1 MIVAE
6 QNSTEF
12 KLGTKIQAKKPDVGR
27 DQRDKSVAK
36 SWQISLVSCT
46 NNVMQHINKFS
57 LLLHYVIAVNTSD
70 THSLNNSHLKNLDM
84 WKFTYLHCGGKMKL
98 GDPCS

>member
-1 MIVAE
+1 MILAE

-27 DQRDKSVAK
+27 DQRDKSVAQ

-46 NNVMQHINKFS
+46 NNVM
-57 LLLHYVIAVNTSD
+57 
-70 THSLNNSHLKNLDM
+70 
-84 WKFTYLHCGGKMKL
+84 
-98 GDPCS
+98 